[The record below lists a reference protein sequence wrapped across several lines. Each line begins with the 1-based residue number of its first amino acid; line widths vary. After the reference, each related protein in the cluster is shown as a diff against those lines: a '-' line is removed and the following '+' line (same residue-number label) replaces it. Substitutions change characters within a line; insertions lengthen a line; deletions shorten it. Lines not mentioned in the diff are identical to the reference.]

1 VVRALVIYVA
11 ISIVFLIAYAVA
23 APRIKTRRHYA
34 RLRAMPPG
42 ELAAEARE
50 CAKWAG
56 YDQSC
61 RDATLFQPRDWSQSS
76 LVQALEELYARAA
89 ARDLQEGNRVGPG
102 SQVYFFYDSGLAS
115 ILEILEKRP
124 PA

>member
-1 VVRALVIYVA
+1 VIRALVIYVA

-23 APRIKTRRHYA
+23 APRIKARRHHD
-34 RLRAMPPG
+34 RLRAMTPG
-42 ELAAEARE
+42 ELATEARE
-50 CAKWAG
+50 CAQWAG
-56 YDQSC
+56 YDRSF
-61 RDATLFQPRDWSQSS
+61 RDSALFQPRDWSQSS
-76 LVQALEELYARAA
+76 LTQALEELYARAA

-115 ILEILEKRP
+115 ILEILAKRL

>member
-1 VVRALVIYVA
+1 VVRALIIYAA

-23 APRIKTRRHYA
+23 EPRIKARRHNA
-34 RLRAMPPG
+34 RLRAMTLD

-56 YDQSC
+56 YDQSF
-61 RDATLFQPRDWSQSS
+61 RDSALFHRRDWSQSS
-76 LVQALEELYARAA
+76 LTQTLDDLYARAA
-89 ARDLQEGNRVGPG
+89 AKDLQEGNRSGPG
-102 SQVYFFYDSGLAS
+102 SQVFFFYDSGLAS
-115 ILEILEKRP
+115 ILEVLAKRP

>member
-23 APRIKTRRHYA
+23 VPRIKRRRHDA
-34 RLRAMPPG
+34 RLRAMAPG

-56 YDQSC
+56 YEQSF
-61 RDATLFQPRDWSQSS
+61 RDAALFQPRDWSQSS
-76 LVQALEELYARAA
+76 LAGALEELYARAA
-89 ARDLQEGNRVGPG
+89 ARDLQEGNRGGPG
-102 SQVYFFYDSGLAS
+102 SQVFFFYDSGLAS